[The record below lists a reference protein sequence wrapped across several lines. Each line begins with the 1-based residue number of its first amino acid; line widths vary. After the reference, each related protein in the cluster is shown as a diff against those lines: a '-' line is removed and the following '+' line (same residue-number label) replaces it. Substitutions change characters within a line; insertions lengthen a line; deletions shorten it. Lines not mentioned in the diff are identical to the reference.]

1 LGAGVREWSIGYL
14 VVVVGLLV
22 VSTTIDDDEGVS
34 LTHILIAA
42 FGWPLF
48 APIMVWRTWFPR

>member
-1 LGAGVREWSIGYL
+1 MREWSIGYL
-14 VVVVGLLV
+14 VVVVGLLM
-22 VSTTIDDDEGVS
+22 VSMTIDDDEGVS

-48 APIMVWRTWFPR
+48 APIMVWRTWFPS